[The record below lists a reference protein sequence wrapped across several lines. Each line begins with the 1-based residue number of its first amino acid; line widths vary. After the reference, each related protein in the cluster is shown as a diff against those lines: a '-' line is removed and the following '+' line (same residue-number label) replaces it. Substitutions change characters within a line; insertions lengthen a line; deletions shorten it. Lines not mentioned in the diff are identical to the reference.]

1 MCTYHLMGE
10 ETGERLGSTE
20 KRRWWARPSAPR
32 ERGREGGRL
41 IEVERATTEC
51 FRAK

>member
-20 KRRWWARPSAPR
+20 KRRWWARPSAR
-32 ERGREGGRL
+32 RGREGGRL
-41 IEVERATTEC
+41 IEVERAMTEC